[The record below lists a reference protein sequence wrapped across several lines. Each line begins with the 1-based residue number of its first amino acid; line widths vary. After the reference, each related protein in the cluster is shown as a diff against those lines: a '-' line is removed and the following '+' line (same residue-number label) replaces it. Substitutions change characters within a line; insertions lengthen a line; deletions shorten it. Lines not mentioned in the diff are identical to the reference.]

1 MKCWKGHGIGKRG
14 LGTQLLLLRPTYTI
28 PARLD
33 CINNSFKEQIFMAFI
48 LVYMFEFP
56 NKPNGIQHDQMM
68 LYEPRALQT
77 TYSRKQ
83 STQKKNQCV
92 HEFPVF
98 LQPPLELDV
107 ILSLAIE
114 LCIVVATVLGTVN
127 CLVLSTL
134 PLAPHPECAA
144 AVAISSTLAVGA
156 TVVVLYLRLM
166 IPGLRSCTLSSLRFC
181 TNNIRKDPMHATTI
195 AMLASAE
202 LQTNTQGVS
211 ICFVTP
217 TVESVART
225 IAKVMVTRTREKTPP
240 RASDCRRGIRER
252 QRMLKGMVM
261 TGNLY

>member
-1 MKCWKGHGIGKRG
+1 MI
-14 LGTQLLLLRPTYTI
+14 
-28 PARLD
+28 
-33 CINNSFKEQIFMAFI
+33 
-48 LVYMFEFP
+48 
-56 NKPNGIQHDQMM
+56 
-68 LYEPRALQT
+68 LYETRAPRALQT
-77 TYSRKQ
+77 TIQETNPPKQ
-83 STQKKNQCV
+83 VQCV

-98 LQPPLELDV
+98 LQAPLESDV

-127 CLVLSTL
+127 SLVLSTL

-156 TVVVLYLRLM
+156 TVVVLYLRLT

-181 TNNIRKDPMHATTI
+181 TNNIRKEPMHATTI

-202 LQTNTQGVS
+202 LHTNTQGVS

-225 IAKVMVTRTREKTPP
+225 IAKVIVTRTREKTPP
-240 RASDCRRGIRER
+240 RARDCRRGIRER
-252 QRMLKGMVM
+252 QRMLKGMVI
-261 TGNLY
+261 TGNSH